1 MYDASRRSSGVRRC
15 IEHRRTPDHANHK
28 EVAMAERNH
37 TREQSRLEQTI
48 EAERSKLLQANAV
61 LRCLYEV
68 LLYADGE
75 DAIQYAEAAHVVSTL
90 IDDSVARLDL
100 VRLRPQI
107 EELKRGSR
115 PDDGT
120 MLRDSATELYRL
132 EDTCRIR
139 IT

>member
-1 MYDASRRSSGVRRC
+1 
-15 IEHRRTPDHANHK
+15 
-28 EVAMAERNH
+28 MAEQNH

-100 VRLRPQI
+100 FRLRPQI
-107 EELKRGSR
+107 EELKRGSK
-115 PDDGT
+115 PAEGT
-120 MLRDSATELYRL
+120 TLRDSASELYKL
-132 EDTCRIR
+132 ESGCKIYCT
-139 IT
+139 

>member
-1 MYDASRRSSGVRRC
+1 
-15 IEHRRTPDHANHK
+15 
-28 EVAMAERNH
+28 MAERNH
-37 TREQSRLEQTI
+37 TREQSRLETTI
-48 EAERSKLLQANAV
+48 EAERGKLLQANAV
-61 LRCLYEV
+61 LHCLYEV

-75 DAIQYAEAAHVVSTL
+75 DAIRYAEATHLVSKL

-107 EELKRGSR
+107 EELKRASK

-120 MLRDSATELYRL
+120 TLRDFAADLYEL
-132 EDTCRIR
+132 EDHCKIR

>member
-1 MYDASRRSSGVRRC
+1 
-15 IEHRRTPDHANHK
+15 
-28 EVAMAERNH
+28 MADRND

-48 EAERSKLLQANAV
+48 EAERGKLLQANAV

-68 LLYADGE
+68 LLYADGD

-90 IDDSVARLDL
+90 IGDTVARLDL

-107 EELKRGSR
+107 EELKRSNK

-120 MLRDSATELYRL
+120 MLRDSASAFYQL
-132 EDTCRIR
+132 EDTCKIR
-139 IT
+139 VT

>member
-1 MYDASRRSSGVRRC
+1 MDNS
-15 IEHRRTPDHANHK
+15 HRRTPDHANHK
-28 EVAMAERNH
+28 EVAMADRNH

-48 EAERSKLLQANAV
+48 EAERGKLLQANAV

-90 IDDSVARLDL
+90 IDDTVARLDL

-107 EELKRGSR
+107 EELKRGSK

-120 MLRDSATELYRL
+120 TLRDSASELHRL
-132 EDTCRIR
+132 EDSCRIR

>member
-1 MYDASRRSSGVRRC
+1 
-15 IEHRRTPDHANHK
+15 
-28 EVAMAERNH
+28 MAERNH

-48 EAERSKLLQANAV
+48 EAERGKLLQANAV

-68 LLYADGE
+68 LLYANGE

-107 EELKRGSR
+107 EELKHVSK

-120 MLRDSATELYRL
+120 TLRDSASEFYRL
-132 EDTCRIR
+132 EDSCRIR
-139 IT
+139 CT

>member
-1 MYDASRRSSGVRRC
+1 
-15 IEHRRTPDHANHK
+15 
-28 EVAMAERNH
+28 MADRND

-107 EELKRGSR
+107 DELKRGGK

-120 MLRDSATELYRL
+120 TLRDSASAFYQL
-132 EDTCRIR
+132 EDSCRIR
-139 IT
+139 CT

>member
-1 MYDASRRSSGVRRC
+1 MK
-15 IEHRRTPDHANHK
+15 HRRTPDHANHK
-28 EVAMAERNH
+28 EVAKANRND

-61 LRCLYEV
+61 LKCLYEV

-90 IDDSVARLDL
+90 IDDAVARLDL
-100 VRLRPQI
+100 VRLRPLM
-107 EELKRGSR
+107 EELKRGDT

-120 MLRDSATELYRL
+120 TLRDSASAYYQLQ
-132 EDTCRIR
+132 DTCRIR

>member
-1 MYDASRRSSGVRRC
+1 
-15 IEHRRTPDHANHK
+15 
-28 EVAMAERNH
+28 MAERND

-48 EAERSKLLQANAV
+48 EAERGKLLQANAV

-90 IDDSVARLDL
+90 IDDTVARLDL

-107 EELKRGSR
+107 EELRRGSK
-115 PDDGT
+115 PDDGST
-120 MLRDSATELYRL
+120 LRDSASVTYKL
-132 EDTCRIR
+132 EDSCRIR

>member
-1 MYDASRRSSGVRRC
+1 
-15 IEHRRTPDHANHK
+15 
-28 EVAMAERNH
+28 MADRND

-48 EAERSKLLQANAV
+48 ESERSKLLQANAV
-61 LRCLYEV
+61 LKCLYEV

-107 EELKRGSR
+107 EELKRGGK
-115 PDDGT
+115 PGDDN
-120 MLRDSATELYRL
+120 MLRDSASELYRL
-132 EDTCRIR
+132 EEHCRIR

>member
-1 MYDASRRSSGVRRC
+1 
-15 IEHRRTPDHANHK
+15 
-28 EVAMAERNH
+28 MAERNN

-48 EAERSKLLQANAV
+48 EAERGKLLQANAV

-68 LLYADGE
+68 LLYAEGE

-90 IDDSVARLDL
+90 IDDTVARLDL
-100 VRLRPQI
+100 VRLRPQV
-107 EELKRGSR
+107 EELKRGSN

-120 MLRDSATELYRL
+120 MLRDSASEFYRL
-132 EDTCRIR
+132 EDSCRIR